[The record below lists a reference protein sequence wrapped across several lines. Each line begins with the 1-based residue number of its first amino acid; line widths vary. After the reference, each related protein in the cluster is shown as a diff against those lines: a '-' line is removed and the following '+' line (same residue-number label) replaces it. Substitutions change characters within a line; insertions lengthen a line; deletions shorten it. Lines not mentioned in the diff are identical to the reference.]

1 MNIYA
6 QELEFEDNKYG
17 KTVFPR
23 NIFFRFLGESDR
35 DKDGLEIFPITLTT
49 RTGESFLQLD
59 LKQPPGIR
67 NLFNSDSGTQ
77 L

>member
-1 MNIYA
+1 MYK
-6 QELEFEDNKYG
+6 ELEFEDNKYR
-17 KTVFPR
+17 KTIQFFLE
-23 NIFFRFLGESDR
+23 IFFHFLGESYR
-35 DKDGLEIFPITLTT
+35 DKDGLQIFPITLTT
-49 RTGESFLQLD
+49 RIGESFLQLD